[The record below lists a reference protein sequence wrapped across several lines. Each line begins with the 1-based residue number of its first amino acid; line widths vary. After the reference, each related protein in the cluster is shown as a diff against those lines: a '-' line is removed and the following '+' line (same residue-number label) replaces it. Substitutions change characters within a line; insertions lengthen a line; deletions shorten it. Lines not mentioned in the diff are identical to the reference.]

1 MGRIE
6 RGKEAT
12 PLYSH
17 TAVTHTHCQGVT
29 QVRTE
34 QAESSLS
41 EQRVKEEK
49 IGRCRYSWK
58 GQRLPKVQSKS
69 AFMMRRLAVPAV
81 PAFTSVLSGRET
93 VELLQPCISNTSHS
107 LIFQQLVLSSRG
119 LQVPF
124 ENAVAHFF
132 TSFPSCCWCGPL
144 LHFIR
149 IMRGFYHLL

>member
-41 EQRVKEEK
+41 EQTVKEEK

-93 VELLQPCISNTSHS
+93 VELLQPPTQATHLFSSNWSSLPGAYKSPLRMLWLTSSLHS
-107 LIFQQLVLSSRG
+107 HHAVG
-119 LQVPF
+119 
-124 ENAVAHFF
+124 VAHFF
-132 TSFPSCCWCGPL
+132 TSFGS
-144 LHFIR
+144 
-149 IMRGFYHLL
+149 